1 MGMAMIVQ
9 QTASD
14 EQVLI
19 EADRAMYAARYL
31 SKGRPVAIDGRL
43 EWRAWEAQD
52 GTKCQAVDIIA
63 DSVQFLSSREQAAPE
78 NGDMPAD
85 AGFQPA
91 PVPAGAGDEDIPF

>member
-19 EADRAMYAARYL
+19 EADRAMYAAKR
-31 SKGRPVAIDGRL
+31 
-43 EWRAWEAQD
+43 
-52 GTKCQAVDIIA
+52 QAVDIIA
-63 DSVQFLSSREQAAPE
+63 DSVQFLGSRDEAAPE
-78 NGDMPAD
+78 NGDMPAEPD
-85 AGFQPA
+85 LQPA